1 MMNFPDFLK
10 ILYIKTTVLIIAAFY
25 NFYSL
30 IFPLED
36 CIYILSEM
44 KVKVNSVSS

>member
-10 ILYIKTTVLIIAAFY
+10 ILYIKTTVLTAAFY

-36 CIYILSEM
+36 YIYILSEM